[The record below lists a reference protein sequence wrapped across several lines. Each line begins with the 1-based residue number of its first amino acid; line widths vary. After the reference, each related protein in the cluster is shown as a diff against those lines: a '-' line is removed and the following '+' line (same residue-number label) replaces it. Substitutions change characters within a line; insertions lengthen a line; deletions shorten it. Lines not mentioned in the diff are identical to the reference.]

1 MSKTKAQHWIVI
13 LIIALLGINITYP
26 TAINVPRFNSNTYI
40 SILLTVW
47 VVLLYFGL
55 KNNRIKKVLKF
66 DWLAGIIFATLYY
79 VTFDISSSM
88 AINILNSDYLNG
100 GINAFFN
107 LFSWISWI
115 VVFSVTF
122 SFIRTYFGKTM
133 RKEKSV
139 PKVLYLWTILSM
151 IWIVSI
157 IYLLP
162 GQISWDGLKQFCE
175 FEGTHIS
182 QLGFTYSPTNHHP
195 WFTTLVFGTLFN
207 LGRSMFSVNFGVF
220 TIVVTQFIISSIIY
234 TYVIKYVWTT
244 VGKISGIISLI
255 LFASPIFSSYIV
267 TVDKSTL
274 YYAFSAWFYLCF
286 AKLYEGLNNKTWSYK
301 DIFLYILSATLA
313 GLFRNDAFLIVVIT
327 TVLLII
333 LTLRSKQKLLLALAS
348 LAVILGIHLGW
359 NAILT
364 RDNVVKSSPSEA
376 LTIPIRQLSYVYM
389 TDPASFSKTELKTIN
404 KITPLSKIKG
414 HYDINNGDG
423 LKSLYPSDTFLNSA
437 SIIKDVVSGKKTL
450 NTTSNEKRETV
461 DYLKLWLSAGIK
473 HPKQYVKVYL
483 GANSRYLNPFIMYEP
498 GLFLNYYS
506 STPNSMPI
514 FIKPS
519 WYNEYHSLFNGHV
532 REKGQQVLMMLTMFP
547 PLAIVGNPATLLW
560 IALLLLL
567 ILLKVKD
574 WKGIVFLLPL
584 LIMCMLFTVTSIN
597 GYTRYTIGALAAS
610 PIVISCLWKK
620 RYDAYQMMKEK

>member
-1 MSKTKAQHWIVI
+1 MSKIRSQHWLII
-13 LIIALLGINITYP
+13 LMIALLGINITYP
-26 TAINVPRFNSNTYI
+26 TAVDVPRFNSNTYT
-40 SILLTVW
+40 SLLLTVW
-47 VVLLYFGL
+47 VALLYFGI
-55 KNNRIKKVLKF
+55 RKKIVKKILKF
-66 DWLAGIIFATLYY
+66 DWVAGVIFASLYCA
-79 VTFDISSSM
+79 TFVAS
-88 AINILNSDYLNG
+88 NILNSNYLNS
-100 GINAFFN
+100 GINVLFN
-107 LFSWISWI
+107 LLSWVSWII
-115 VVFSVTF
+115 VFSVTF
-122 SFIRTYFGKTM
+122 AFIRTCFGTTIPKITG
-133 RKEKSV
+133 V
-139 PKVLYLWTILSM
+139 PKGRYLWAILSI
-151 IWIVSI
+151 IWVVSI

-195 WFTTLVFGTLFN
+195 WFTTLFFGTLFN
-207 LGRSMFSVNFGVF
+207 IGRSIFGVNFGIF

-244 VGKISGIISLI
+244 VGKIGGIITLA
-255 LFASPIFSSYIV
+255 LFASPIFSSYIA

-301 DIFLYILSATLA
+301 DIFLYIFSATLA
-313 GLFRNDAFLIVVIT
+313 GLFRNDAFLIVIIT

-333 LTLRSKQKLLLALAS
+333 LTLRSKKKLFLALVS
-348 LAVILGIHLGW
+348 LVVILGIHLGW
-359 NAILT
+359 NVILT

-389 TDPASFSKTELKTIN
+389 TDPDSFSKTELKTIN
-404 KITPLSKIKG
+404 KITPLSKIKEN
-414 HYDINNGDG
+414 YDINNGDS

-450 NTTSNEKRETV
+450 NTTSNEKKETV